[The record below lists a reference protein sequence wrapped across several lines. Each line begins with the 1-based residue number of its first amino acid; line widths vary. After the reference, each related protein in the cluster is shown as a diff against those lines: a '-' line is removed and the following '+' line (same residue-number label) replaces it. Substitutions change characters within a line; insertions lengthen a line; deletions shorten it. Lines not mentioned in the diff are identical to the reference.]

1 MPKLPLRGGIRLKD
15 VVKSIDEVNG
25 AESELGVLRVSTKS
39 MEEGRGEVEDVIRP
53 LNMYRY

>member
-1 MPKLPLRGGIRLKD
+1 MHAKRPGELYGFLTPEGIS
-15 VVKSIDEVNG
+15 VQSPIT
-25 AESELGVLRVSTKS
+25 TKS